1 MSKYTKE
8 EGHVGCEEDDKCL
21 FCFPIE
27 IGVKII
33 AVLSILGAVFQCVLV
48 VEALS
53 NFILLVFIGA
63 SAFFG
68 VVSGILYLKFLM
80 GDDQENRDNLPK
92 AVIAN
97 LIGGLIQQVG
107 VYLAMSG
114 YIGGGVDVPGQA
126 AGIGGF
132 IMAVVMN
139 LLITFYFYKVM
150 IKFAASL

>member
-80 GDDQENRDNLPK
+80 GDDQENRDNLQ
-92 AVIAN
+92 VIQKLKKLEESAKN
-97 LIGGLIQQVG
+97 DIN
-107 VYLAMSG
+107 
-114 YIGGGVDVPGQA
+114 
-126 AGIGGF
+126 
-132 IMAVVMN
+132 VMPDIISCIEN
-139 LLITFYFYKVM
+139 DCTLGEISDSIRNVFGEY
-150 IKFAASL
+150 